1 MVKAI
6 VQFKNNAIIF
16 IKKNYLLL
24 ILIILLIISI
34 IKKQKPIIINNVDNT
49 ELIKLHERS
58 LFVQD
63 SLYIELKKEILSQ
76 ILDINNKIKVQ
87 EEQSTKKIKTIKK
100 KYEEEYNKVSNTNID
115 NTIINSTKYLSEDIN
130 FRK

>member
-1 MVKAI
+1 MK
-6 VQFKNNAIIF
+6 FKNDIIIF
-16 IKKNYLLL
+16 IKKNYLMLLL
-24 ILIILLIISI
+24 ITLLIVFLT
-34 IKKQKPIIINNVDNT
+34 KKQKPIIINNIDNT

-63 SLYIELKKEILSQ
+63 SLYTELKKEILSQ
-76 ILDINNKIKVQ
+76 MLDIDNKIKVQ
-87 EEQSTKKIKTIKK
+87 EEQSLKKLKTIKK

>member
-1 MVKAI
+1 MMK
-6 VQFKNNAIIF
+6 FKNDIIIF
-16 IKKNYLLL
+16 IKKNYLMLLSITLL
-24 ILIILLIISI
+24 IVFLT
-34 IKKQKPIIINNVDNT
+34 KKQKPIIINNIDNA
-49 ELIKLHERS
+49 ELIKLHNRN

-63 SLYIELKKEILSQ
+63 SLYKQLKKEILQQ
-76 ILDINNKIKVQ
+76 ILIVNNNIKTQ
-87 EEQSTKKIKTIKK
+87 EEQSLKKLKTIKK